1 MKKAFTLSEALI
13 TLAIIGVLASI
24 LVPVVNNARPD
35 KDKLTYKKALYTIQN
50 AISNAM
56 DSSASAYPLLTNG
69 TAYWADAVVG
79 NADFCKAIAESL
91 NTAGPVRC
99 GAEDDGS
106 GGGVGFVSSY
116 DTPNFTTTDGVR
128 WWGLE
133 GKVFNLNSEEG
144 KYRNICVDRKMS
156 KGELSKIAAKRSKS
170 SEDECAGGMK
180 IRIRYDGK
188 IMTGDTEDFNFEN
201 ELIEQS
207 YSVTKESS
215 YSSVKKSE

>member
-35 KDKLTYKKALYTIQN
+35 KDKLTYKKALYTIQS

-56 DSSASAYPLLTNG
+56 DSSAYPTLLNS
-69 TAYWADAVVG
+69 TAYWADSLVG
-79 NADFCKAIAESL
+79 ASDFCKSIAESL

-133 GKVFNLNSEEG
+133 GKVFNLNSKEG
-144 KYRNICVDRKMS
+144 EYRNICVDRS
-156 KGELSKIAAKRSKS
+156 LSTGEKIKIAAKRGKS
-170 SEDECAGGMK
+170 SSDECAGGMK

-188 IMTGDTEDFNFEN
+188 IMTGDTEDFDFEN

-207 YSVTKESS
+207 YSVTKEAS

>member
-35 KDKLTYKKALYTIQN
+35 KDKLTYKKALYTIQS
-50 AISNAM
+50 AISYAM
-56 DSSASAYPLLTNG
+56 DSSAYPLLSNAE
-69 TAYWADAVVG
+69 AYWADSLVG
-79 NADFCKAIAESL
+79 ASDFCKAIAESL
-91 NTAGPVRC
+91 NTTGAVRC
-99 GAEDDGS
+99 DIK
-106 GGGVGFVSSY
+106 SSY
-116 DTPNFTTTDGVR
+116 DNPNFITTDGVR

-133 GKVFNLNSEEG
+133 GKVFDLTSEEG
-144 KYRNICVDRKMS
+144 KYRNICVDRS
-156 KGELSKIAAKRSKS
+156 LSSGEKAKIKAKRGKS

-188 IMTGDTEDFNFEN
+188 IMTGDTEDFQFEN

-207 YSVTKESS
+207 YSVTKEK
-215 YSSVKKSE
+215 Y